1 MPEGLTE
8 QEQLE
13 WAEWAS
19 EDLALEFSLDIEKG
33 LD

>member
-13 WAEWAS
+13 WAEWAA
-19 EDLALEFSLDIEKG
+19 EDAMLEASLDIQKG